1 MTKGS
6 SRSSS
11 HGRVV
16 GRGHVVIEERMLG
29 DECESQGM
37 ERRQEQFDH
46 HNLRRD
52 EEAAKLFGVHF
63 FLTAAG
69 LGLGG

>member
-11 HGRVV
+11 HGWIL
-16 GRGHVVIEERMLG
+16 GRGRVVIEERMFG
-29 DECESQGM
+29 DEREPQCVEG
-37 ERRQEQFDH
+37 RQEQVDH

-63 FLTAAG
+63 FLTATG